1 MMRWMTML
9 MRMFVANGVAWLGG
23 WLDWVAKTLCDR
35 PCRQTSPF
43 CINYIASVFYMRFG
57 NGPSVVASWVQ
68 LLWLW
73 PSWPSM
79 QKHHSDHGDTCL
91 AQIRALWFTCHSS
104 GRRSRLEDGELAL
117 ISSSG
122 GTGGP
127 CAAANGSLYCGRLSS
142 CTDSSRGIS
151 IYVSALTLVYQLAL
165 LAEFMKF
172 SPQSLSS
179 VTSKSRSNCFEISF
193 LRSLLLSHHVART
206 VCNVSPTIQ
215 EFVRRWVLCRF
226 SLRLRLQSL
235 IEVPL
240 RHPYPIQRCWRQS
253 CTYTGEEALVRSWR
267 AEWLSLTRRREE
279 AAGDQG
285 DKRFREQ

>member
-1 MMRWMTML
+1 
-9 MRMFVANGVAWLGG
+9 
-23 WLDWVAKTLCDR
+23 
-35 PCRQTSPF
+35 
-43 CINYIASVFYMRFG
+43 
-57 NGPSVVASWVQ
+57 
-68 LLWLW
+68 LW
-73 PSWPSM
+73 PAEFNYSGC
-79 QKHHSDHGDTCL
+79 DHRGLLCKSTIL
-91 AQIRALWFTCHSS
+91 TTAIPAWR
-104 GRRSRLEDGELAL
+104 RLERSDLPVTRVGVDLGSRMESWL
-117 ISSSG
+117 SSPQAG

-215 EFVRRWVLCRF
+215 EFVRR
-226 SLRLRLQSL
+226 
-235 IEVPL
+235 
-240 RHPYPIQRCWRQS
+240 
-253 CTYTGEEALVRSWR
+253 
-267 AEWLSLTRRREE
+267 
-279 AAGDQG
+279 
-285 DKRFREQ
+285 